1 VARATARAWTRAVL
15 VAAAVVALDQAVKA
29 LVRGSMQVGERRDLA
44 AFLDL
49 VHVRN
54 RGVAF
59 SALEGRTTLVVVVIA
74 VAMGALLWYFARNAA
89 RPLMWAPTGLLL
101 GGAVG
106 NLVDRVRLGAVTDFL
121 KLPNWPAFNVADIA
135 ITVGVVGLLAVV
147 ELGDRAERRRAA
159 EEERAA
165 EEGRADAA
173 ARGA

>member
-1 VARATARAWTRAVL
+1 MAVGSARPWGRAAL
-15 VAAAVVALDQAVKA
+15 VAAAVVGLDQAVKA
-29 LVRGSMQVGERRDLA
+29 LVRGSVQVGERRDLL
-44 AFLDL
+44 AFVDL

-59 SALEGRTTLVVVVIA
+59 SALEGRTTLVVLVIA
-74 VAMGALLWYFARNAA
+74 VAMGALLWYFARHAA
-89 RPLMWAPTGLLL
+89 RPLMWLPTGLLV

-121 KLPNWPAFNVADIA
+121 KLPSWPAFNVADMA

-159 EEERAA
+159 AA
-165 EEGRADAA
+165 GEEGRAGAA
-173 ARGA
+173 PRGT

>member
-1 VARATARAWTRAVL
+1 ML
-15 VAAAVVALDQAVKA
+15 VAGAVVALDQAVKA
-29 LVRGSMQVGERRDLA
+29 LVRDGIAVGERRDLVL
-44 AFLDL
+44 FVDL

-59 SALEGRTTLVVVVIA
+59 SALEGQTALVVVVIA
-74 VAMGALLWYFARNAA
+74 VALGALLWYFGRHAG
-89 RPLMWAPTGLLL
+89 RPLMWLPTGLLI

-121 KLPNWPAFNVADIA
+121 KLPSWPAFNVADMA

-159 EEERAA
+159 QER
-165 EEGRADAA
+165 RADAA
-173 ARGA
+173 ARGT